1 MVAITPKELKE
12 LKDIRSDIKIW
23 SENLGSVR
31 EGIRFV
37 MSSHLGNEIFD
48 GRKIT
53 DAGELAHRL
62 CRQSSEFVN
71 TLDSEAA
78 PVDFRED
85 IRRDA
90 HGMEEKNGYFYV
102 RALERAGSL
111 TTDEDIY
118 TYLSGHPRENAN
130 QEFLREV
137 LDVCDDPGEWSLS
150 DRIDHV
156 VDNMSTTFLGSAL
169 LQTVNETMIDAAW
182 DEALEDA
189 LSDVKDLAYEK
200 GELHAINSAAFYIMV
215 AMGKIPGIDPKIT
228 MDGITLFYTAKEEIY
243 EVYQNM
249 DNVDILLTYPKSRL
263 RKILYVF
270 SKFFAGLFL
279 VLLEGGTLAAV
290 FATALALDLGFL
302 PATLITSVVAAVY
315 LSGMAE
321 FDRDVMW
328 GAEKLADELEKEIRV
343 ARAKKQRAAAL
354 AQEHLLAEESF
365 A

>member
-1 MVAITPKELKE
+1 MVAITPQELSELK
-12 LKDIRSDIKIW
+12 KIRSDMKIW
-23 SENLGSVR
+23 SENLGNVR

-37 MSSHLGNEIFD
+37 MESCLGSEIFD
-48 GRKIT
+48 GRAIT
-53 DAGELAHRL
+53 PVQDLAYRL
-62 CRQSSEFVN
+62 CRLSSEFVN
-71 TLDSEAA
+71 SLDDPAA

-90 HGMEEKNGYFYV
+90 HGMEERNGYLYV
-102 RALERAGSL
+102 RFLERAGSL
-111 TTDEDIY
+111 TTDNDIY
-118 TYLSGHPRENAN
+118 GYLNGNPRDNDN
-130 QEFLREV
+130 QEFIRDV
-137 LDVCDDPGEWSLS
+137 LDICDNPGDFSLS
-150 DRIDHV
+150 DRIDQV
-156 VDNMSTTFLGSAL
+156 VDNMSVTFLGSAL
-169 LQTVNETMIDAAW
+169 LQTANEQMIDAAW
-182 DEALEDA
+182 DNVIEDA

-200 GELHAINSAAFYIMV
+200 GEMHAINSAAFYIMV
-215 AMGKIPGIDPKIT
+215 AQGKIPGIDPKIT

-249 DNVDILLTYPKSRL
+249 DNVDIRLTYPKSRL

-290 FATALALDLGFL
+290 FATALALDLGL
-302 PATLITSVVAAVY
+302 VTATVSTIVIAGFY

-321 FDRDVMW
+321 FDREVMW

-343 ARAKKQRAAAL
+343 AHAKKQRAALNPAVEL
-354 AQEHLLAEESF
+354 VEEVF